1 MTELAT
7 EPETGLDE
15 TGLDELA
22 AVAGAVARDRAAGW
36 ERWAGLGWLSLLV
49 PEERDGAGADERAAA
64 VVARELG
71 RACRREPYVAAGV
84 LTTSCLAALP
94 ALPGSNGVDELLAE
108 VMGGERLTVLAW
120 QPENGA
126 FEYTDP
132 SAGTSANGRVP
143 GGADAG
149 TPNRGVSGGAVTGE
163 PPVRAR
169 RDGDRIV
176 LDGVACWIPTTDA
189 ATYVVAASETD
200 GGGIDGLSLIRVDKD
215 IPGTTVHSSEAAD
228 GTSYARLGLS
238 GAVLP
243 SAAVLARGE
252 AARGALQRAVD
263 TAALITAAELL
274 GLIDRMLELTLEY
287 LASRQQ
293 FGRPIGTFQVL
304 QHRAVDMWVQQRL
317 AEAALEGAL
326 RRVTAP
332 NTGATMRA
340 KAASSAKSRASS
352 AALTVANEAVQLHGA
367 IGFTDEYE
375 LGGYVNR
382 AMVLAAWLGNARA
395 HTRRHGRLVSR

>member
-7 EPETGLDE
+7 EPDTGLD
-15 TGLDELA
+15 GLDELA
-22 AVAGAVARDRAAGW
+22 AVAGAVARDRAADW
-36 ERWAGLGWLSLLV
+36 ARWADLGWLSLLV

-84 LTTSCLAALP
+84 LTTSLLAGLP
-94 ALPGSNGVDELLAE
+94 AGGAVDELLAQ
-108 VMGGERLTVLAW
+108 VMAGERLTVLAW
-120 QPENGA
+120 QPENGG
-126 FEYTDP
+126 FEY
-132 SAGTSANGRVP
+132 AGA
-143 GGADAG
+143 GAG
-149 TPNRGVSGGAVTGE
+149 VGVSGGGVSGGPAFGGS
-163 PPVRAR
+163 PVRAR

-176 LDGVACWIPTTDA
+176 MDGVACWIPTTDA
-189 ATYVVAASETD
+189 ATYLVAAHHTEKTENGD
-200 GGGIDGLSLIRVDKD
+200 DEGLMLVRVDRD
-215 IPGTTVHSSEAAD
+215 TPGAAVHASKAAD
-228 GTSYARLGLS
+228 GTSYARLELS

-243 SAAVLARGE
+243 AAAVLARGE
-252 AARGALQRAVD
+252 AAGEAIKRAVD

-287 LASRQQ
+287 LASRHQ

-304 QHRAVDMWVQQRL
+304 QHRAVDMWVQQQL

-326 RRVTAP
+326 RRVTAAGQ
-332 NTGATMRA
+332 TADATTLA
-340 KAASSAKSRASS
+340 LAASSAKSRASS
-352 AALTVANEAVQLHGA
+352 AALKVGGEAVQLHGA

-395 HTRRHGRLVSR
+395 HTRRHGRLAQR